1 MAINKI
7 VYAGET
13 LLDLTGDTVSQS
25 TLLSGATAHDKSGT
39 KITGTCTF
47 DVDSGD
53 ATAVVAEILDGKT
66 AYARGS
72 KIEGTMPNRGSQ
84 KSSISTLDQQITIQN
99 GYHITIQ
106 NGYHITIQNGYH
118 DGSGKVQIDSVE
130 KAKLIPSNIKQG
142 VEILGI
148 TGILEPSSSVTVQAK
163 SFTPT
168 KTGGTVLPD
177 AGCDYLTQV
186 TIAAI
191 PYQTSENSAGGT
203 TVTIA

>member
-99 GYHITIQ
+99 GYH
-106 NGYHITIQNGYH
+106 
-118 DGSGKVQIDSVE
+118 DGSGKVEIDSVE

-142 VEILGI
+142 IEILGI
-148 TGILEPSSSVTVQAK
+148 TGILEPSSSVTAQAK

-177 AGCDYLTQV
+177 EGYDYLTQV
-186 TIAAI
+186 KVAAI

>member
-99 GYHITIQ
+99 GYH
-106 NGYHITIQNGYH
+106 

-177 AGCDYLTQV
+177 AGYDYLTQV